1 MIYCVTTGR
10 LGRDPE
16 RKDVNGK
23 ALVKFSVA
31 SDRFAG
37 QGEKA
42 TDWLNCTAWESRGEF
57 VSKHFHKGDWI
68 LVHGN
73 LKSHKDGDKTY
84 WELDVQKAEFCGGKV
99 GENRTEASA
108 PPPSSAYDDD
118 TSLPFDL

>member
-16 RKDVNGK
+16 TKTVNGK
-23 ALVKFSVA
+23 TLVSFSVA
-31 SDRFAG
+31 SDRFVG
-37 QGEKA
+37 GGEKE

-57 VSKHFHKGDWI
+57 VAKHFHKGDWI

-73 LKSHKDGDKTY
+73 LKSRKHDEKIY
-84 WELDVQKAEFCGGKV
+84 WELDVQKVEFVGGKQQ
-99 GENRTEASA
+99 GSERSADDA
-108 PPPSSAYDDD
+108 PPMSGTDDD